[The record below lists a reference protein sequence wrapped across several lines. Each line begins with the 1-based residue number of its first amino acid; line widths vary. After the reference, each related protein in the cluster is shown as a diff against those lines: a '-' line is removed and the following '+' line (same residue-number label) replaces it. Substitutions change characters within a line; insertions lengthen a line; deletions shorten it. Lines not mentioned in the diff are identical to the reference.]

1 MLNGTE
7 DRENKMNI
15 TVMKLFNTMTDRDF
29 ITLHQAGQL
38 KHFCDALSVDLNSKS
53 QSNEAEC

>member
-1 MLNGTE
+1 MLNLTE

-38 KHFCDALSVDLNSKS
+38 KHFCDALSVDLNSKP